1 VRAAWWYLVPGDQ
14 LPQPQPICIRGRL
27 AGGTAISEGV
37 GVGLVDPLFI
47 ERYTDNGL
55 SIMKKWTSVD
65 TALMPDGKTISLNEH
80 DGIYSV
86 RVDGAN
92 LMSTRRHA
100 SEEKIAELACA
111 QATDICDARVLI
123 GGLGFGFTLRAAL
136 SVLAADAT
144 VVVAE
149 ISAAVVAWNRNP
161 SFNLAADAMADPRV
175 IVLQKDVSEVISES
189 GGSFDS
195 IILDVDNGPSAL
207 STEGN
212 HRLYNSKGL
221 HLTRAALRPGG
232 CVAIWSA
239 APDPAFEKL
248 MVRVGFAVEV
258 QRCRAHAD
266 SGGWH
271 IIFVGRV
278 K

>member
-1 VRAAWWYLVPGDQ
+1 
-14 LPQPQPICIRGRL
+14 
-27 AGGTAISEGV
+27 
-37 GVGLVDPLFI
+37 
-47 ERYTDNGL
+47 
-55 SIMKKWTSVD
+55 MKKWTSVD
-65 TALMPDGKTISLNEH
+65 TALMPDGRTISLNEH
-80 DGIYSV
+80 DGTYFV
-86 RVDGAN
+86 RVGGAN

-111 QATDICDARVLI
+111 EAKNICGARVLI
-123 GGLGFGFTLRAAL
+123 GGLGFGFTLKAAL

-144 VVVAE
+144 VVMAE
-149 ISAAVVAWNRNP
+149 ILAAVVAWNRNP
-161 SFNLAADAMADPRV
+161 SFNLAGDAMADPRV

-189 GGSFDS
+189 RSSFDS

-221 HLTRAALRPGG
+221 RLIRAALRPGG

-248 MVRVGFAVEV
+248 MVRAGFAVEV
-258 QRCRAHAD
+258 QRCRAHAN

>member
-1 VRAAWWYLVPGDQ
+1 
-14 LPQPQPICIRGRL
+14 
-27 AGGTAISEGV
+27 
-37 GVGLVDPLFI
+37 
-47 ERYTDNGL
+47 
-55 SIMKKWTSVD
+55 MKKWTSVD
-65 TALMPDGKTISLNEH
+65 TALMPDGRTMSLNEH
-80 DGIYSV
+80 DGSYSV
-86 RVDGAN
+86 RVDGAD

-100 SEEKIAELACA
+100 SEEKVAELACA
-111 QATDICDARVLI
+111 QAADIRGARVLI

-136 SVLAADAT
+136 AALAADAT
-144 VVVAE
+144 VVMAE
-149 ISAAVVAWNRNP
+149 IVPAVVAWNRNP

-175 IVLQKDVSEVISES
+175 IVLQKDVADVIRES
-189 GGSFDS
+189 RGGFDS
-195 IILDVDNGPSAL
+195 IILDVDNGPAAL

-212 HRLYNSKGL
+212 YRLYDSKGL

-248 MVRVGFAVEV
+248 MARAGFAVEV
-258 QRCRAHAD
+258 RRCRAHAN

>member
-1 VRAAWWYLVPGDQ
+1 
-14 LPQPQPICIRGRL
+14 
-27 AGGTAISEGV
+27 
-37 GVGLVDPLFI
+37 
-47 ERYTDNGL
+47 
-55 SIMKKWTSVD
+55 MKKWTSVD

-80 DGIYSV
+80 DGTYSV

-111 QATDICDARVLI
+111 HAAGIRGARVLI
-123 GGLGFGFTLRAAL
+123 GGLGFGFTLKAAL

-144 VVVAE
+144 VVMAE
-149 ISAAVVAWNRNP
+149 ILAAVIAWNRNP
-161 SFNLAADAMADPRV
+161 SFNLAGDAMADPRV
-175 IVLQKDVSEVISES
+175 IVLQRDVSDVISEFR
-189 GGSFDS
+189 GSFDS

-212 HRLYNSKGL
+212 HRLYDSKGL
-221 HLTRAALRPGG
+221 HLTRAALRPSG

-248 MVRVGFAVEV
+248 MVRAGFAVQV
-258 QRCRAHAD
+258 QRRRAHAG

-271 IIFVGRV
+271 TIFVGRV